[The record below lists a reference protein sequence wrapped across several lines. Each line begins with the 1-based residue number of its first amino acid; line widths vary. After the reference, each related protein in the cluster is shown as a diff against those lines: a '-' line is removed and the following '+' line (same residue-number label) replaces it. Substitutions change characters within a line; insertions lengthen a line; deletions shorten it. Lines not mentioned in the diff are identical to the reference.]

1 MGAPLSMRRM
11 GLDGQLTQ
19 GLCVSQ
25 CVSGAALVS
34 VINTYFPLPEREA
47 TGPPASIVFSLSIFF
62 FSRALQTLAAR
73 PECL

>member
-11 GLDGQLTQ
+11 DLDGQLTQ

-47 TGPPASIVFSLSIFF
+47 TGLGLNVVVAVSSGASAGES
-62 FSRALQTLAAR
+62 
-73 PECL
+73 